1 MQKLDNLFHH
11 IPQFSYI
18 QRPYNRPP
26 EVEIISE
33 AIMLWENCSYSINLG
48 NKNWCYFHSY
58 PSGDTTTVIILANDK
73 KKVYSQD
80 NVHHDCYS
88 AEKFALNFI
97 ANLPK
102 E

>member
-1 MQKLDNLFHH
+1 MNSSFHH
-11 IPQFSYI
+11 IPQFNYI
-18 QRPYNRPP
+18 QRPYRPP

-33 AIMLWENCSYSINLG
+33 TIMLWENYSYSINLG
-48 NKNWCYFHSY
+48 NKNWRYFHSY
-58 PSGDTTTVIILANDK
+58 PSGDTTTVIILAND